1 MIKVYMNLRGEDMT
15 VISLINVKGG
25 VGKTA
30 TAINLAG
37 AIAYQKHKV
46 LLIDN
51 DSQSSLTQILKI
63 ENKFTMYDL
72 YSNPKVSFSDC
83 IVEYDKYIHVIPN
96 TIESSV
102 LERELYNKKCP
113 EHILKFKYMNFSH
126 DYDFIIIDNSPFLG
140 MMVQNSLCMSDY
152 YMEVI
157 DNSPSALQGL
167 NMVNKIVNE
176 LEDNRLIDNLKLI
189 GILRNRF
196 EKRTIF
202 TKQFT
207 EVTEEVLKGDLFDT
221 IIVDSVKYKEA
232 TAMNKTIQEY
242 SDKHAKG
249 YTELYYEV
257 LKRIKRTK

>member
-1 MIKVYMNLRGEDMT
+1 MT

-51 DSQSSLTQILKI
+51 DSQSSLSQILKV
-63 ENKFTMYDL
+63 ENKFNMYDL
-72 YSNPKVSFSDC
+72 YANPKVGFIDC
-83 IVEYDKYIHVIPN
+83 IVKYNEYIHVIPN

-113 EHILKFKYMNFSH
+113 EHILKVKYSNFSH

-176 LEDNRLIDNLKLI
+176 LEENRMVNDLKLI

-202 TKQFT
+202 SRQFT
-207 EVTEEVLKGDLFDT
+207 EVTEEELKDDLFNT
-221 IIVDSVKYKEA
+221 IILDSVKYKEA

-242 SDKHAKG
+242 SLKHAKG
-249 YTELYYEV
+249 YTELYYEMTN
-257 LKRIKRTK
+257 RIK

>member
-1 MIKVYMNLRGEDMT
+1 MT
-15 VISLINVKGG
+15 IISLINVKGG

-37 AIAYQKHKV
+37 AIADQKHKV

-51 DSQSSLTQILKI
+51 DSQSSLSQILNIK
-63 ENKFTMYDL
+63 NKFTMYDL
-72 YSNPKVSFSDC
+72 YSNSKVEFSDC
-83 IVEYDKYIHVIPN
+83 IAKYNEYIHVIPN

-113 EHILKFKYMNFSH
+113 EHILKSKYKNFSH

-140 MMVQNSLCMSDY
+140 MMVQNSLCMSNY
-152 YMEVI
+152 YMEII

-167 NMVNKIVNE
+167 NMVSKIVNE
-176 LEDNRLIDNLKLI
+176 LKENLLIEDLKLI

-196 EKRTIF
+196 EKRTVF
-202 TKQFT
+202 SRQFT
-207 EVTEEVLKGDLFDT
+207 EVTEEALKDDLFSA
-221 IIVDSVKYKEA
+221 IIYDSVKYKEA

-242 SDKHAKG
+242 SNKHAKA
-249 YTELYYEV
+249 YTELYYEILDRV
-257 LKRIKRTK
+257 K

>member
-1 MIKVYMNLRGEDMT
+1 MT

-25 VGKTA
+25 VGKTI

-37 AIAYQKHKV
+37 EIAHQKHKV

-51 DSQSSLTQILKI
+51 DSQSSLSQILNV

-72 YSNPKVSFSDC
+72 YSNPKVGFSDC
-83 IVEYDKYIHVIPN
+83 IAEYNEYIHVIPN

-113 EHILKFKYMNFSH
+113 EHILKFKYSNFSH

-140 MMVQNSLCMSDY
+140 MMVQNSLCMSNY
-152 YMEVI
+152 YMEII

-167 NMVNKIVNE
+167 NMVNKMVNE
-176 LEDNRLIDNLKLI
+176 LEENRMLKKLKLI

-196 EKRTIF
+196 EKRTVF
-202 TKQFT
+202 SRQFT
-207 EVTEEVLKGDLFDT
+207 EVTEEVLKDNIFDT
-221 IIVDSVKYKEA
+221 IIFDSVKYKEA

-242 SDKHAKG
+242 SDKHAKA
-249 YTELYYEV
+249 YTDLYYEI
-257 LKRIKRTK
+257 LKRI

>member
-1 MIKVYMNLRGEDMT
+1 MP

-37 AIAYQKHKV
+37 SIAKQKHKV

-51 DSQSSLTQILKI
+51 DSQSSLSQILNI

-72 YSNPKVSFSDC
+72 YSNPKVGFSDC
-83 IVEYDKYIHVIPN
+83 IVKYNEYIYVIPN

-102 LERELYNKKCP
+102 LERELYNKRFP
-113 EHILKFKYMNFSH
+113 EHILRFKYNNFSH
-126 DYDFIIIDNSPFLG
+126 DYDYVIIDNSPFLG

-152 YMEVI
+152 YMEII

-167 NMVNKIVNE
+167 NMVKKIINE
-176 LEDNRLIDNLKLI
+176 LEQNRLIKDLKLI

-196 EKRTIF
+196 EKRTVF
-202 TKQFT
+202 SRQFT
-207 EVTEEVLKGDLFDT
+207 EVTEEVLKGNLFDT
-221 IIVDSVKYKEA
+221 IILDSVKYKEA

-242 SDKHAKG
+242 SDKHAKV
-249 YTELYYEV
+249 YNDLYYEI
-257 LKRIKRTK
+257 LKRIK

>member
-1 MIKVYMNLRGEDMT
+1 MN

-37 AIAYQKHKV
+37 AIAHQRHKV

-51 DSQSSLTQILKI
+51 DSQSSLSQILNI

-72 YSNPKVSFSDC
+72 YSNPKVGFSDC
-83 IVEYDKYIHVIPN
+83 IVKYNEYIHVIPN

-102 LERELYNKKCP
+102 LEREIYNKKCP
-113 EHILKFKYMNFSH
+113 EHILKFKYINFSH
-126 DYDFIIIDNSPFLG
+126 DYDFVIIDNSPFLG
-140 MMVQNSLCMSDY
+140 MMVQNSLCMSNY

-167 NMVNKIVNE
+167 NMVNKIINE
-176 LEDNRLIDNLKLI
+176 LDENRLIDNLKLI

-196 EKRTIF
+196 EKRTVF
-202 TKQFT
+202 SRQFT
-207 EVTEEVLKGDLFDT
+207 EVTEEVLKGNLFNT
-221 IIVDSVKYKEA
+221 IILDSVKYKEA

-242 SDKHAKG
+242 SEKHAKV
-249 YTELYYEV
+249 YTELYYEI
-257 LKRIKRTK
+257 LKRIK